1 MQRIIFCLS
10 ATLLLFIAA
19 CKKDKG
25 DNKDTAQYPAILPFT
40 TPEME
45 TYGVGMVRNN
55 NGRFTVQLVDK
66 QDGGVL
72 HFAKALS
79 LRIDPSS
86 TNIVASQRQLTAGPS
101 PISGSLHFDKLNSN
115 SVSIAQTKGAGDT
128 VSFFTFHKFS
138 EVLLPLEIRNTS
150 EANFELS
157 KMIPV
162 ANGYLFIG
170 SVLKNNQRDVCVIK
184 YSKTLNRVWTKTFGG
199 NLNDAGMHGVELCDN
214 NYGILAYTYSIG
226 SGDRDI
232 WYLKL
237 NTNGDF
243 ISGTTYGG
251 SGYEE
256 PQQIINNGCDVYI
269 AGHSASFGN
278 PEHHGY
284 LLKITDNGTKIWENT
299 YGTGNHDGFQ
309 TVTFTADK
317 TGLIAAGRSMQS
329 TTGPEDLFIV
339 CTDLNGN
346 ELWRKKY
353 GEADLTENPVAI
365 LADEEFY
372 YVLCNRIDLTGKF
385 TAVFIKD
392 KLPQ

>member
-1 MQRIIFCLS
+1 MLRIIVCFLC
-10 ATLLLFIAA
+10 LLLVFIAA
-19 CKKDKG
+19 CKKEKE
-25 DNKDTAQYPAILPFT
+25 NNDTTQYPAILPFKT
-40 TPEME
+40 ADME
-45 TYGVGMVRNN
+45 TYGVGMLRNN
-55 NGRFTVQLVDK
+55 NGRFTIQMVDK
-66 QDGGVL
+66 QDGGLV
-72 HFAKALS
+72 HTSKVIS
-79 LRIDPSS
+79 LDISPSS
-86 TNIVASQRQLTAGPS
+86 SNLIASSVQLFSSQT
-101 PISGSLHFDKLNSN
+101 PISGSLFYDKATSN
-115 SVSIAQTKGAGDT
+115 SFSLSQIKGAGDT
-128 VSFFTFHKFS
+128 VVFLTFRKFNDI
-138 EVLLPLEIRNTS
+138 LLQMDLRSLTEP
-150 EANFELS
+150 NFDLA

-170 SVLKNNQRDVCVIK
+170 SQLKNNQRDVCVIK
-184 YSKTLNRVWTKTFGG
+184 YSKNLNRVWMKTFGG
-199 NLNDAGMHGVELCDN
+199 NLNDAGMDGVELCDN

-226 SGDRDI
+226 SGDRDV

-237 NTNGDF
+237 SPNGDF

-256 PQQIINNGCDVYI
+256 PQQIISNGCDVYI

-299 YGTGNHDGFQ
+299 YGTSNHDGFQ
-309 TVTFTADK
+309 TITFTADK
-317 TGLIAAGRSMQS
+317 SGLIAAGRSMQG

-346 ELWRKKY
+346 EQWRKKY

-385 TAVFIKD
+385 GSVFIKD
-392 KLPQ
+392 KLPN